1 MSVSEWQETN
11 GYVLAE
17 ILVSVMIAA
26 ISIGAILYGLTK
38 AAEVQRRAE
47 ADFTSLLSC
56 EEGIENYRANFGNMS
71 GQQVNLRASNTGLDV
86 TIDGVV
92 VQLPATNRGVS
103 LNRVECQLN
112 RGTKL
117 SSYILLPVA
126 N

>member
-1 MSVSEWQETN
+1 MSVRGRIDTN

-26 ISIGAILYGLTK
+26 ISIGALLYGLTK
-38 AAEVQRRAE
+38 AAQVQKRAE

-56 EEGIENYRANFGNMS
+56 EEGIENYLANFGNVS
-71 GQQVNLRASNTGLDV
+71 VQQANLKTSNTGLDV
-86 TIDGVV
+86 TIDGVAV
-92 VQLPATNRGVS
+92 RLPATIRGVR
-103 LNRVECQLN
+103 LNRVECSLD

-117 SSYILLPVA
+117 SSYILLPGA